1 MPGISTIVQSQ
12 VNSDD
17 STASTVSEKVKA
29 DGYFGNADGL
39 HTVAYIC
46 SSDFVGT
53 IKMQGSLATNPEEST
68 GSTDFF
74 DIDGTSVGDGSS
86 VVSTQYV
93 NFTGNFVWVRSVV
106 TVTTGSVTKIN
117 LTFNI
122 PNN

>member
-53 IKMQGSLATNPEEST
+53 IKMQGSLANQQTSLILMALQWVTAPVLCQLSMST
-68 GSTDFF
+68 LQATLYGYDLLLQSLLA
-74 DIDGTSVGDGSS
+74 
-86 VVSTQYV
+86 Q
-93 NFTGNFVWVRSVV
+93 
-106 TVTTGSVTKIN
+106 
-117 LTFNI
+117 
-122 PNN
+122 